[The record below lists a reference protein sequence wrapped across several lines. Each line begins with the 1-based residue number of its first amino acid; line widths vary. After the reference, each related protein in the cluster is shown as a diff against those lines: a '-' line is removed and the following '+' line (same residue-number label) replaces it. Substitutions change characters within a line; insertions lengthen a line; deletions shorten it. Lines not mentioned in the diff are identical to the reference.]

1 MQVLSP
7 LQAVLN
13 VRNEVQAGFSQ
24 RDFSFLTKRWELEP
38 KHRVNIKFVAIAFPR
53 MMPIEDPPLSWHLRN
68 RNISQ
73 ISRAW
78 SIVENE
84 KAVGDVVEFFRK
96 RLGEEGK
103 SQQEK

>member
-1 MQVLSP
+1 VIQILPFANPGQGDDSEPHSHFVQVLSP

-53 MMPIEDPPLSWHLRN
+53 MMPI
-68 RNISQ
+68 
-73 ISRAW
+73 
-78 SIVENE
+78 
-84 KAVGDVVEFFRK
+84 
-96 RLGEEGK
+96 
-103 SQQEK
+103 

>member
-1 MQVLSP
+1 M
-7 LQAVLN
+7 
-13 VRNEVQAGFSQ
+13 
-24 RDFSFLTKRWELEP
+24 
-38 KHRVNIKFVAIAFPR
+38 I
-53 MMPIEDPPLSWHLRN
+53 PIEDPPLSWHLRN

-96 RLGEEGK
+96 RLAEEGK